1 MKIEG
6 AVAIVTGGA
15 SGIGKAICEKLLQG
29 GAKIHFLD
37 INKSVGEETQ
47 KSFNNQHGVGQ
58 AKFVCCDI
66 TSHDQLEASFRT
78 AVKEHGRLD
87 IVVNNAAIMDEI
99 DWSKTLDVNLHSLI
113 RSTFLGVEL
122 MKNGVIINISS
133 TGGIHPVSFCPV
145 YCASKF
151 GVIGFTRSVAPTA
164 FRKKGIR
171 VNCVCPGGTDTD
183 IYKSMER
190 MELTKEQKELASKT
204 PKQRPEAVAQCV
216 VDLIKDESDVG
227 QVVKVTYE
235 DGVEFLNYND
245 IVI

>member
-15 SGIGKAICEKLLQG
+15 SGIGKAICEKLLQS

-151 GVIGFTRSVAPTA
+151 GVIGFTRSVAPASIQHA
-164 FRKKGIR
+164 FSLK
-171 VNCVCPGGTDTD
+171 
-183 IYKSMER
+183 
-190 MELTKEQKELASKT
+190 
-204 PKQRPEAVAQCV
+204 
-216 VDLIKDESDVG
+216 
-227 QVVKVTYE
+227 
-235 DGVEFLNYND
+235 F
-245 IVI
+245 